1 MYKYLM
7 AVVVLLAGFSAYSAN
22 KNVTYLVAY
31 ESEGFASTQMYNVE
45 VTSEFTE
52 TVELDG
58 GYTLEVIGSPTG
70 VSTVLKSPAGETE
83 LVTNQST
90 NAFLKGN
97 LFLICSKSGVTNRI
111 SPIPKQLPSC
121 NPT

>member
-22 KNVTYLVAY
+22 TNVTYLVAY
-31 ESEGFASTQMYNVE
+31 ESEGFSSTQMYNVD

-58 GYTLEVIGSPTG
+58 GYTLEVVGSLAG

-97 LFLICSKSGVTNRI
+97 FFLICSKSGATKRI
-111 SPIPKQLPSC
+111 SPIPEELPSC